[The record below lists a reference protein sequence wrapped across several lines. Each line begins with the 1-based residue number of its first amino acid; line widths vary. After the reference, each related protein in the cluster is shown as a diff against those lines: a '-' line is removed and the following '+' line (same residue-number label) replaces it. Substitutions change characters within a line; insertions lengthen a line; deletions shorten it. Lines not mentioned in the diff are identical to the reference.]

1 MITNGFSE
9 TSGSLGKYA
18 PQRDVYKSPTAKVN
32 DYLKNRR
39 ALKNLIKEKEEI
51 DVIKNKPQSERTLE
65 EKIKLASYNAKDFL
79 ENLPKPE
86 PKYVG

>member
-18 PQRDVYKSPTAKVN
+18 PQRDVYKSPTDKVN
-32 DYLKNRR
+32 DYLKDRR